1 MTRRQLDTPPESPM
15 NSTLDSL
22 WTSAA
27 MRTLAVDMAFA
38 TDSDAC
44 VMISGEDG
52 AGRKVVARTI
62 HQRSRRASAPFVV
75 AHCRDSAETSVAS
88 GGAYDPGPLFTDS
101 LFQVADPGTLVIDE
115 IETMPSTFQQRLLH
129 FITSERT
136 SDDGR
141 RVMTVANG
149 DLFSRVRSQEFRS
162 DLFYRLNVI
171 HLRVPALRDRPEDIP
186 ILFLHYLSS
195 YAPVRVPRLSTAAE
209 QQLVAYPWPG
219 NLPELQAVA
228 RSLAEQNLE
237 RRIESEDLP
246 LAMRL

>member
-1 MTRRQLDTPPESPM
+1 MKREPLDTSPGT
-15 NSTLDSL
+15 STNDALDSL
-22 WTSAA
+22 WESAA

-38 TDSDAC
+38 IDSDSS
-44 VMISGEDG
+44 VMISGENG
-52 AGRKVVARTI
+52 AGRKVVARAI
-62 HQRSRRASAPFVV
+62 HQRSRRASGPFVI
-75 AHCRDSAETSVAS
+75 AHCRERAEPSMAS
-88 GGAYDPGPLFTDS
+88 GWGCDPGPLFTDS
-101 LFQVADPGTLVIDE
+101 LFRAAGHGTLVIDE
-115 IETMPSTFQQRLLH
+115 IETMPSTFQQRLLQLVE
-129 FITSERT
+129 TERT
-136 SDDGR
+136 SGDGR
-141 RVMTVANG
+141 RVMTVAGG

-195 YAPVRVPRLSTAAE
+195 HASIRVPRLSTAAE

-237 RRIESEDLP
+237 RRIEAEDLP
-246 LAMRL
+246 FAMPL